1 MSGILHNILLRFQ
14 VVGLWYSST
23 EAPIVPTDPRLVM
36 EGLKVLGS
44 RSPANL
50 GTWSLMTCRNMHPTS
65 RIIHPSIGLSPAQK
79 LTPIEFS
86 CPTPRFLNERHRIER
101 TCSQAGLGLT

>member
-50 GTWSLMTCRNMHPTS
+50 EPHDLQEYAPHKQDYTS
-65 RIIHPSIGLSPAQK
+65 FNWVITSPKTNPNRVQLSYPAVLK
-79 LTPIEFS
+79 
-86 CPTPRFLNERHRIER
+86 
-101 TCSQAGLGLT
+101 